1 MALDKVIKDILESA
15 RVEADKLVKEAEKE
29 LSAILREADEAAA
42 KRKRVQERELEET
55 LRRLRRQEISSA
67 ELEAKKIV
75 LNAKKEIL
83 DRAFEQTL
91 REISLM
97 PPESKSKVYRTIIEG
112 ASRSVPRP
120 RVLCPRKESPLLAG
134 ISGIGSVVEGDM
146 ESGIILESEDGS
158 VRLDFRFRTI
168 LEGLWEREMK
178 NVSTILFG

>member
-15 RVEADKLVKEAEKE
+15 RVETDKLVKEAEKE
-29 LSAILREADEAAA
+29 QSALLREADEAAA
-42 KRKRVQERELEET
+42 KRRRAQERELEET

-83 DRAFEQTL
+83 DKAFEQTL

-97 PPESKSKVYRTIIEG
+97 PPEDKSRVYRKVLES
-112 ASRSVPRP
+112 ASRSFPRP
-120 RVLCPRKESPLLAG
+120 KVVCPRKESPLLAG
-134 ISGIGSVVEGDM
+134 IPGLGSVVEGDM
-146 ESGIILESEDGS
+146 EPGLILESEDGS